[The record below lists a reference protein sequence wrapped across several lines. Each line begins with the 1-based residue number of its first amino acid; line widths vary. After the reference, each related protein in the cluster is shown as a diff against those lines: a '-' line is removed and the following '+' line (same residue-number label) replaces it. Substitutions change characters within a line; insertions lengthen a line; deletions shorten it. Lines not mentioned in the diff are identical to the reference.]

1 MTAEEGLRVGQ
12 EVEVEVGK
20 VAHGGHFVARHEG
33 QVLFVRH
40 ALPGELVKAK
50 ITRTRKRHAFADAV
64 TILRAAPERV
74 VAPCKYAG
82 PGGCG
87 GCDFQHVELETQR
100 AFKQQVIE
108 EQLQRLAGIDLRV
121 PVVAIPGDEA
131 GLRWRTR
138 MRYVE
143 LPDGGRGLR
152 QYHSHQVVEIDD
164 CLIARSDAREPTK
177 GTVRETVTHDGVT
190 HEFRV
195 DGRGF
200 WQVHRGAPTALVA
213 AVIEG
218 AQPKPGETCW
228 DLYAGVGLFSAF
240 MADAVGLD
248 GLVVSVEQD
257 ATASRHARANLVGLP
272 QVSVHCGSTRTVLAR
287 GLPAPDVV
295 VLDPPRSG
303 AGREVVDLV
312 CAARPRIVV
321 LVACDPAAFARD
333 ASYFNTHG
341 YLLERAQGMDLFP
354 MTHHVECVALLT
366 RAGSDLR

>member
-1 MTAEEGLRVGQ
+1 MR
-12 EVEVEVGK
+12 
-20 VAHGGHFVARHEG
+20 
-33 QVLFVRH
+33 
-40 ALPGELVKAK
+40 PS
-50 ITRTRKRHAFADAV
+50 RT
-64 TILRAAPERV
+64 TMS
-74 VAPCKYAG
+74 
-82 PGGCG
+82 
-87 GCDFQHVELETQR
+87 Q
-100 AFKQQVIE
+100 
-108 EQLQRLAGIDLRV
+108 
-121 PVVAIPGDEA
+121 
-131 GLRWRTR
+131 
-138 MRYVE
+138 
-143 LPDGGRGLR
+143 
-152 QYHSHQVVEIDD
+152 
-164 CLIARSDAREPTK
+164 
-177 GTVRETVTHDGVT
+177 

-213 AVIEG
+213 AVMEG

-272 QVSVHCGSTRTVLAR
+272 QVSVHGGSTRTVLAR

-333 ASYFNTHG
+333 ASYFKHARLSPG
-341 YLLERAQGMDLFP
+341 ASSRDGPVPDDAPCGMRRFADACRL
-354 MTHHVECVALLT
+354 
-366 RAGSDLR
+366 

>member
-1 MTAEEGLRVGQ
+1 MSVKRSTSKSARSPTAGIRGQARRSGPLR
-12 EVEVEVGK
+12 
-20 VAHGGHFVARHEG
+20 ASCA
-33 QVLFVRH
+33 
-40 ALPGELVKAK
+40 AGELVKAK

-121 PVVAIPGDEA
+121 PVVAIPGDGA

-177 GTVRETVTHDGVT
+177 GTVRETVTHDDVK

-218 AQPKPGETCW
+218 AQPKPGRPAGISMPEW
-228 DLYAGVGLFSAF
+228 DC
-240 MADAVGLD
+240 
-248 GLVVSVEQD
+248 SVPSWPMPW
-257 ATASRHARANLVGLP
+257 AW
-272 QVSVHCGSTRTVLAR
+272 
-287 GLPAPDVV
+287 
-295 VLDPPRSG
+295 
-303 AGREVVDLV
+303 
-312 CAARPRIVV
+312 
-321 LVACDPAAFARD
+321 
-333 ASYFNTHG
+333 
-341 YLLERAQGMDLFP
+341 MD
-354 MTHHVECVALLT
+354 
-366 RAGSDLR
+366 SS